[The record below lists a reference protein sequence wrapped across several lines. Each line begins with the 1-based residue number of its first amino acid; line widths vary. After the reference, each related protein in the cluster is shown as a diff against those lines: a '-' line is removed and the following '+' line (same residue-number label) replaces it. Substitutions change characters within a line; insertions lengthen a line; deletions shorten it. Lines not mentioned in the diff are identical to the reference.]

1 MNYRIS
7 HRKMFKWIVQTSAVL
22 IAIRQF
28 YVQQLIAALLIFSV
42 LFASLAVVVFL
53 IFLLDHAWQ
62 AALDQIEIH
71 AKAIG
76 RAARRS
82 WERTEGV
89 AMKLRF

>member
-1 MNYRIS
+1 
-7 HRKMFKWIVQTSAVL
+7 MFKWIVQTSAAL

-28 YVQQLIAALLIFSV
+28 YVQQLIAALLIFSI

-76 RAARRS
+76 RTALRS
-82 WERTEGV
+82 WERKEGV

>member
-7 HRKMFKWIVQTSAVL
+7 HRKMFKWTVQTSAAL

-28 YVQQLIAALLIFSV
+28 YVQQLIAALLIFSI

-53 IFLLDHAWQ
+53 IFLLDYAWQ

-76 RAARRS
+76 RTARRS

>member
-1 MNYRIS
+1 
-7 HRKMFKWIVQTSAVL
+7 MFKWTVQTSAAL

-28 YVQQLIAALLIFSV
+28 YVQQLIAALLIFSI

-53 IFLLDHAWQ
+53 IFLLDYAWQ

-76 RAARRS
+76 RTARRS

>member
-7 HRKMFKWIVQTSAVL
+7 HRKMFKWIVQTSAAL

-28 YVQQLIAALLIFSV
+28 YVQQLIAALLIFSI
-42 LFASLAVVVFL
+42 LFASY
-53 IFLLDHAWQ
+53 AWQ

-76 RAARRS
+76 RTARRS

>member
-1 MNYRIS
+1 
-7 HRKMFKWIVQTSAVL
+7 MFKWIAQTATAL

-76 RAARRS
+76 RTARRS